1 MVARFSANSA
11 QEKFCADCDVLCLR
25 KNDWDRHILTHKHFG
40 NTLVAR
46 FSATTI
52 TYNCDKCKKVYKSRK
67 GLWGHSKKCMT
78 NAANAVETNIIS
90 ELRRENQEFKTI
102 LLDLVK
108 NNNELQKQIV
118 DVSKN
123 IHINT
128 NNVNNTINNN
138 NTFNLNF
145 FLNEH
150 CKDAM
155 NISDFI
161 NTIDLKFSDLE
172 NIGQIGYVDGLSKL
186 IIGKLEKMDVY
197 KRPLH
202 CSDIKR
208 ETIYVKDENIW
219 EKETELN
226 PKLRKTIQQLSF
238 KHIQLASKWSEE
250 HPECKNTDSKM
261 NDIYMS
267 IIKQTTG
274 GDGILSM
281 NEDKIIKRI
290 SKEVVVEKV

>member
-1 MVARFSANSA
+1 MVTQFSANSA
-11 QEKFCADCDVLCLR
+11 QEKLCADCDVVCSR

-40 NTLVAR
+40 NTLVTP
-46 FSATTI
+46 FSATI
-52 TYNCDKCKKVYKSRK
+52 KTYCCDKCKKVYKSRK
-67 GLWGHSKKCMT
+67 GLWGHSKKCSVPVK
-78 NAANAVETNIIS
+78 AADTDIIS

-123 IHINT
+123 IHINAT
-128 NNVNNTINNN
+128 NAHNVNNTIN

-145 FLNEH
+145 FLNEQ

-155 NISDFI
+155 NINEFV
-161 NTIDLKFSDLE
+161 NTFELKFSDLE
-172 NIGQIGYVDGLSKL
+172 NIGQLGYVDGLSKL
-186 IIGKLEKMDVY
+186 IIGKLEKMDVC

-219 EKETELN
+219 EKETDLN

-238 KHIQLASKWSEE
+238 KNIQLASKWSEE
-250 HPECKNTDSKM
+250 YPECKNTDSRM

-274 GDGILSM
+274 GDGNLSM

-290 SKEVVVEKV
+290 SKEVVIEKG